1 MKSLEAALGRI
12 DGTLYYLCDA
22 SVSPH
27 KAKSAKVGCGSKR
40 HISWTSLV
48 VRGLG
53 IWSVNAGD
61 MGSIPGPARVH
72 MPWTS

>member
-12 DGTLYYLCDA
+12 YVTLYYLCDA

-27 KAKSAKVGCGSKR
+27 KAKSAKAGHGSKL

-48 VRGLG
+48 IQGLG
-53 IWSVNAGD
+53 ILSVNAGD
-61 MGSIPGPARVH
+61 MGSIPGPERLRT
-72 MPWTS
+72 PGSN